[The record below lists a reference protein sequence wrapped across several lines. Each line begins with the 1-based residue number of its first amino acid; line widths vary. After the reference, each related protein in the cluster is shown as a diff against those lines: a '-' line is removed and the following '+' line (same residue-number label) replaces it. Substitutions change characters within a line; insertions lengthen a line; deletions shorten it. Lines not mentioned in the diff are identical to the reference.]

1 MLEGLMRA
9 LKILKEEHLSNYEEE
24 LLMEDLVEKLEG
36 EILNIKK
43 NIQDKRRRECVDV
56 YIQCPKCLK
65 RLVFNY
71 NRGACCKYC
80 DTDYEVEVKTEE
92 MKLKIIEI

>member
-43 NIQDKRRRECVDV
+43 KLDFTLTS
-56 YIQCPKCLK
+56 CLFFYLLL
-65 RLVFNY
+65 R
-71 NRGACCKYC
+71 
-80 DTDYEVEVKTEE
+80 T
-92 MKLKIIEI
+92 I

>member
-36 EILNIKK
+36 EILNNKKEYLNRLYSKLDDMLCDEACMSNDILDLTLDIISQQRRVIKDLD
-43 NIQDKRRRECVDV
+43 N
-56 YIQCPKCLK
+56 
-65 RLVFNY
+65 
-71 NRGACCKYC
+71 KYK
-80 DTDYEVEVKTEE
+80 E
-92 MKLKIIEI
+92 LNNSN

>member
-43 NIQDKRRRECVDV
+43 NIQDKRRRECIDWNK
-56 YIQCPKCLK
+56 YISRWK
-65 RLVFNY
+65 
-71 NRGACCKYC
+71 
-80 DTDYEVEVKTEE
+80 
-92 MKLKIIEI
+92 EIK

>member
-36 EILNIKK
+36 EILNI
-43 NIQDKRRRECVDV
+43 IDLDCV
-56 YIQCPKCLK
+56 L
-65 RLVFNY
+65 
-71 NRGACCKYC
+71 
-80 DTDYEVEVKTEE
+80 TEITSGSINNF
-92 MKLKIIEI
+92 LPY

>member
-56 YIQCPKCLK
+56 YI
-65 RLVFNY
+65 
-71 NRGACCKYC
+71 
-80 DTDYEVEVKTEE
+80 
-92 MKLKIIEI
+92 

>member
-1 MLEGLMRA
+1 MLEGLMTA

-43 NIQDKRRRECVDV
+43 NIQDKRRRECIDWNK
-56 YIQCPKCLK
+56 YISRWK
-65 RLVFNY
+65 
-71 NRGACCKYC
+71 
-80 DTDYEVEVKTEE
+80 
-92 MKLKIIEI
+92 EIK